1 MKCLVFKVR
10 GDYARF
16 RKSYTTTSAL
26 TYLLIHPVA
35 VRGLIGAVLGINREE
50 LYEKTKDIKVAVQVI
65 NEIKKDMQSFNLINM
80 KSSDKIF
87 RFPSNVEF
95 LRDVEYRLF
104 IKSDENIISELEKS
118 LKQGE
123 FVFTPYLG
131 ASEHIAK
138 IEYEG
143 VYNCEKL
150 PNGNHQVISAVD
162 LESNTIDFGDDDIML
177 TTDNIPIDNDK
188 NREYIKYKKVIFATD
203 ENKISVNTDNCYKV
217 GESNVVF
224 L

>member
-217 GESNVVF
+217 GEYNVVF

>member
-35 VRGLIGAVLGINREE
+35 VRGMIGAILGINREK
-50 LYEKTKDIKVAVQVI
+50 LYEKTKDIEVAVQVI
-65 NEIKKDMQSFNLINM
+65 NKIRKDMQSFNLINM
-80 KSSDKIF
+80 KSNDKIF

-150 PNGNHQVISAVD
+150 PKGNHKVISVVD

-217 GESNVVF
+217 GEYNVVF

>member
-35 VRGLIGAVLGINREE
+35 VRGMIGAILGINREK
-50 LYEKTKDIKVAVQVI
+50 LYEKTKDIEVAVQVI
-65 NEIKKDMQSFNLINM
+65 NKIRKDMQSFNLINM
-80 KSSDKIF
+80 KSNDKIF

-138 IEYEG
+138 VEYEG

-150 PNGNHQVISAVD
+150 PKGNHKVISAVD

-217 GESNVVF
+217 GEYNVVF

>member
-35 VRGLIGAVLGINREE
+35 VRGMIGAILGINREK
-50 LYEKTKDIKVAVQVI
+50 LYEKTKDIEVAVQVI
-65 NEIKKDMQSFNLINM
+65 NKIRKDMQSFNLINM
-80 KSSDKIF
+80 KSNDKIF

-150 PNGNHQVISAVD
+150 PNGNHKVISAVD

-217 GESNVVF
+217 GEYNVVF

>member
-188 NREYIKYKKVIFATD
+188 NREYIKYKKVIFATG

-217 GESNVVF
+217 GEYNVVF

>member
-35 VRGLIGAVLGINREE
+35 VRGMIGAILGINREK
-50 LYEKTKDIKVAVQVI
+50 LYEKTKDIEVAVQVI
-65 NEIKKDMQSFNLINM
+65 NKIRKDMQSFNLINM
-80 KSSDKIF
+80 KSNDKIF

-138 IEYEG
+138 VEYEG

-150 PNGNHQVISAVD
+150 PKGNHKVISVVD

-217 GESNVVF
+217 GEYNVVF

>member
-35 VRGLIGAVLGINREE
+35 VRGMIGAILGINREK
-50 LYEKTKDIKVAVQVI
+50 LYEKTKDIEVAVQVI
-65 NEIKKDMQSFNLINM
+65 NKIRKDMQSFNLINM
-80 KSSDKIF
+80 KSNDKIF
-87 RFPSNVEF
+87 RFSSNVEF

-138 IEYEG
+138 VEYEG

-150 PNGNHQVISAVD
+150 PKGNHKVISVVD

-217 GESNVVF
+217 GEYNVVF

>member
-188 NREYIKYKKVIFATD
+188 NREYIKYKKVIVWRYY
-203 ENKISVNTDNCYKV
+203 EIRKHRKK
-217 GESNVVF
+217 
-224 L
+224 

>member
-1 MKCLVFKVR
+1 MICLVFKVR

-217 GESNVVF
+217 GEYNVVF

>member
-35 VRGLIGAVLGINREE
+35 VRGMIGAILGINREK
-50 LYEKTKDIKVAVQVI
+50 LYEKTKDIEVAVQVI
-65 NEIKKDMQSFNLINM
+65 NKIRKDMQSFNLINM
-80 KSSDKIF
+80 KSNDKIF

-123 FVFTPYLG
+123 FIFTPYLG

-138 IEYEG
+138 VEYEG

-150 PNGNHQVISAVD
+150 PKGNHKVISVVD

-217 GESNVVF
+217 GEYNVVF

>member
-35 VRGLIGAVLGINREE
+35 VRGMIGAILGINREK
-50 LYEKTKDIKVAVQVI
+50 LYEKTKDIEVAVQVI
-65 NEIKKDMQSFNLINM
+65 NKIRKDMQSFNLINM
-80 KSSDKIF
+80 KSNDKIF

-150 PNGNHQVISAVD
+150 PKGNHQVISVVD

-217 GESNVVF
+217 GEYNVVF

>member
-10 GDYARF
+10 GDYARC

-217 GESNVVF
+217 GEYNVVF

>member
-104 IKSDENIISELEKS
+104 IKSDENIISEIEKS

-217 GESNVVF
+217 GEYNVVF

>member
-138 IEYEG
+138 VEYEG

-150 PNGNHQVISAVD
+150 PKGNHKVISVVD

-217 GESNVVF
+217 GEYNVVF

>member
-65 NEIKKDMQSFNLINM
+65 NEFKKDMQSFNLINM

-217 GESNVVF
+217 GEYNVVF

>member
-35 VRGLIGAVLGINREE
+35 VRGMIGAILGINREK
-50 LYEKTKDIKVAVQVI
+50 LYEKTKDIEVAVQVI
-65 NEIKKDMQSFNLINM
+65 NKIRKDMQSFNLINM
-80 KSSDKIF
+80 KSNDKIF

-150 PNGNHQVISAVD
+150 PNGNHKVISVVD

-217 GESNVVF
+217 GEYNVVF

>member
-203 ENKISVNTDNCYKV
+203 ENKISVNTDNSYKV
-217 GESNVVF
+217 GEYNVVF

>member
-95 LRDVEYRLF
+95 LRDVKYRIF
-104 IKSDENIISELEKS
+104 IKADENLINKLQSS
-118 LKQGE
+118 LVKGE
-123 FVFTPYLG
+123 VVFTPYLG

-138 IEYEG
+138 LEYEG

-150 PNGNHQVISAVD
+150 PKGQYEIISTVD
-162 LESNTIDFGDDDIML
+162 LDSNTIDFDDSDILL

-188 NREYIKYKKVIFATD
+188 NREYIKYKKVIFATG
-203 ENKISVNTDNCYKV
+203 ENKISVNTDNSYKV
-217 GESNVVF
+217 GEYNVVF

>member
-10 GDYARF
+10 GDYAIF

-217 GESNVVF
+217 G
-224 L
+224 